1 MKKLISVFLGLLLV
15 GQPLF
20 AADKPLVMEAG
31 QVKQLPTATS
41 LQLQAPTT
49 ANATVNLPHGTA
61 PTSPTN
67 GDCWT
72 TTAALTCRI
81 NGANASLAGAN
92 TGDQTITL
100 TGDATGS
107 GTGSFAT
114 TLATVNSAP
123 GSFGSATTSLTATVN
138 GKGLITSLSSQTVT
152 PAFSS
157 ITGKPTT
164 LSGYGIT
171 DAQGLN
177 ANLTAISGLTTAA
190 DKMIYWTGA
199 GTAALLSVSS
209 TNRTGLSNLSGTNT
223 GDQTIT
229 LTGDVTGSGTGS
241 FASTLA
247 TVNATTGTFGS
258 ATKSLTITANG
269 KGLITSIA
277 EQTVTPAASS
287 ITGGAALT
295 KADDTNVTL
304 TLGGSPTTALLA
316 ASSITAGWT
325 GTLGVARGGTNIASY
340 AIGDLLYASGT
351 TTLSKLADVAT
362 GNVLIS
368 GGVTTAPSWGKVD
381 LTAHVSGILPGANGG
396 TGNGFFAVSG
406 PATSLKTFT
415 LPNASATIL
424 TDNAAVTV
432 AQGGTGRA
440 TSTTAYG
447 LIAAG
452 TTATGAHQTLAAGAT
467 TEILVGGGTSALPVW
482 TTATG
487 SGAPVRATSPALV
500 TPALGTPSSGVLT
513 NATGLPLTT
522 GVTGTLPVANGGTG
536 DTGTAWTA
544 YTPTVAAG
552 AGAFTT
558 VSATGRYKQ
567 LGKSTC
573 AAIEVTITT
582 NGTAS
587 SYFTVTIPV
596 TSAASRQM
604 LVAKETAVTG
614 IMGSGQIEPS
624 SGTAAVAK
632 YDGTYLGATGYRVTL
647 SGCYE
652 TA

>member
-199 GTAALLSVSS
+199 GTAALVDQSNGPVEPFRHQYRRPDDYPDRRRHRFGDRLVRFDARHRQRHDRHIRQRHQVS
-209 TNRTGLSNLSGTNT
+209 
-223 GDQTIT
+223 
-229 LTGDVTGSGTGS
+229 
-241 FASTLA
+241 
-247 TVNATTGTFGS
+247 
-258 ATKSLTITANG
+258 
-269 KGLITSIA
+269 
-277 EQTVTPAASS
+277 
-287 ITGGAALT
+287 
-295 KADDTNVTL
+295 DDH
-304 TLGGSPTTALLA
+304 GQ
-316 ASSITAGWT
+316 
-325 GTLGVARGGTNIASY
+325 RQR
-340 AIGDLLYASGT
+340 
-351 TTLSKLADVAT
+351 
-362 GNVLIS
+362 
-368 GGVTTAPSWGKVD
+368 
-381 LTAHVSGILPGANGG
+381 AHHL
-396 TGNGFFAVSG
+396 
-406 PATSLKTFT
+406 
-415 LPNASATIL
+415 
-424 TDNAAVTV
+424 D
-432 AQGGTGRA
+432 
-440 TSTTAYG
+440 
-447 LIAAG
+447 
-452 TTATGAHQTLAAGAT
+452 
-467 TEILVGGGTSALPVW
+467 
-482 TTATG
+482 
-487 SGAPVRATSPALV
+487 
-500 TPALGTPSSGVLT
+500 
-513 NATGLPLTT
+513 
-522 GVTGTLPVANGGTG
+522 
-536 DTGTAWTA
+536 
-544 YTPTVAAG
+544 
-552 AGAFTT
+552 
-558 VSATGRYKQ
+558 
-567 LGKSTC
+567 C
-573 AAIEVTITT
+573 
-582 NGTAS
+582 
-587 SYFTVTIPV
+587 
-596 TSAASRQM
+596 
-604 LVAKETAVTG
+604 
-614 IMGSGQIEPS
+614 
-624 SGTAAVAK
+624 
-632 YDGTYLGATGYRVTL
+632 
-647 SGCYE
+647 
-652 TA
+652 